1 MKKLH
6 LILILTLATAL
17 VGTDAM
23 AQRNN
28 NKQRKA
34 SKRISNYSGSAVRF
48 SKGKQY
54 NSVGFGIAA
63 MNYFGDLAPL
73 SKAASTDISFTR
85 PGFAL
90 EATHKFGPFYSI
102 RASLAW
108 GRLKAND
115 ESADP
120 FDEIALARYTRNL
133 SFRNDIK
140 ELSVTAEIDLVSNNG
155 GANSRKLLTP
165 YVFAG
170 VALFHHNPRALAPET
185 DRNGNPVEEAG
196 KWVALQPLGTEGQF
210 SDQYDVK
217 PYKRLQISIPVG
229 LGLKYRINSSFDLS
243 LEVGYRYL
251 FTDYIDDVSGLYV
264 DLGSLDSELAK
275 TMSDRSQ
282 EIFFVESGL
291 PRNQEQIIS
300 RYRQI
305 SYVSE
310 VDGLVYTTYNGFGKY
325 REPTEVDRG
334 NIRGNSADNDIYFVT
349 VIKLNYILGPGGFGF
364 GRGKFR

>member
-6 LILILTLATAL
+6 LILIFTLVATL

-23 AQRNN
+23 AQRRN
-28 NKQRKA
+28 NKQRKN
-34 SKRISNYSGSAVRF
+34 SKRISSYSGQAVRF

-54 NSVGFGIAA
+54 NTVGFGIAA

-102 RASLAW
+102 RASLSW

-140 ELSVTAEIDLVSNNG
+140 ELAVTAQIDLVQNAG
-155 GANSRKLLTP
+155 GANSRKMFTP

-170 VALFHHNPRALAPET
+170 VALFHHNPKALAPET
-185 DRNGNPVEEAG
+185 DRNGNPLAEAG
-196 KWVALQPLGTEGQF
+196 QWVALQPLGLEGQN
-210 SDQYDVK
+210 SDQYSVK
-217 PYKRLQISIPVG
+217 PYSRLQVSLPLG
-229 LGLKYRINSSFDLS
+229 LGLKYRINPSFDLS

-264 DLGSLDSELAK
+264 DLGALEGELAK
-275 TMSDRSQ
+275 TLSDRSQ
-282 EIFFVESGL
+282 EDIFVETGL
-291 PRNQEQIIS
+291 PRNEAQIIT

-310 VDGLVYTTYNGFGKY
+310 VDGQVYTTYNGFGKY
-325 REPTEVDRG
+325 REPSELDRG